1 MYYISVVLSI
11 ALDVLRNVSGRPQ
24 IVVYRVLPA
33 PISLSRLKKKTQRN
47 YKPTQQVN
55 KTTRHINQQRSH
67 SHPISVVVTI
77 MFIMLVAFVVVGRWQ
92 WLMVVVAMV
101 VVMAMVVAMVVV
113 G

>member
-1 MYYISVVLSI
+1 MFPVGHKLWSTAWSQHQYLS
-11 ALDVLRNVSGRPQ
+11 LVSRKQ
-24 IVVYRVLPA
+24 
-33 PISLSRLKKKTQRN
+33 TQRN

-55 KTTRHINQQRSH
+55 KTTRHNNQQRSL

-101 VVMAMVVAMVVV
+101 VVR
-113 G
+113 